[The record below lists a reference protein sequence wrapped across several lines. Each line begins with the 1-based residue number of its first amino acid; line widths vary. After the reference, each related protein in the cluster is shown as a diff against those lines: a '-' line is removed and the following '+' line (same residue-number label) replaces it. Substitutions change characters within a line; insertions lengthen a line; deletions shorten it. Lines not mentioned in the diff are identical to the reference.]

1 MQSDKDYFLKQNI
14 TGLCSKEIITWHLKI
29 MDLVAWA
36 FWFGGLRI
44 TSLLEDD
51 VVLLAGLRG
60 ESTLSVF
67 QPSVKRQE

>member
-1 MQSDKDYFLKQNI
+1 M
-14 TGLCSKEIITWHLKI
+14 
-29 MDLVAWA
+29 AWA
-36 FWFGGLRI
+36 FWFGGFRI